1 MNSHININEQE
12 KSNTT
17 NRIRVSNKSN
27 GVSTFER
34 NQKIREVI
42 FKVVTSE
49 FTQGQAL
56 KVLRM
61 DIIGLK
67 QDAYAKLVKV
77 SRKTISEIENDRGN
91 YTVDIINKVFKPFGL
106 KVELVPQS
114 TSLLSRM
121 FTEQNSD

>member
-1 MNSHININEQE
+1 MEEIEERELNLPSR
-12 KSNTT
+12 KRTSKTT
-17 NRIRVSNKSN
+17 K

-42 FKVVTSE
+42 FKIVTSE
-49 FTQGQAL
+49 ITQGQAL

-91 YTVDIINKVFKPFGL
+91 YTADVVNKVFKPFGL
-106 KVELVPQS
+106 KVGLVPQS
-114 TSLLSRM
+114 KSLLERL

>member
-1 MNSHININEQE
+1 MNLKLDNNKQAKYI
-12 KSNTT
+12 TA
-17 NRIRVSNKSN
+17 NRVRVSNKSK

-42 FKVVTSE
+42 FKVVMFE
-49 FTQGQAL
+49 LTQGQAL
-56 KVLRM
+56 KILRM

-91 YTVDIINKVFKPFGL
+91 YTADVVNKVFKPFGL
-106 KVELVPQS
+106 KVGLVPQS
-114 TSLLSRM
+114 TSLLERL
-121 FTEQNSD
+121 FTEQS

>member
-1 MNSHININEQE
+1 MEDTKPKELSTPMR
-12 KSNTT
+12 KRTSKTT
-17 NRIRVSNKSN
+17 K

-49 FTQGQAL
+49 LTQGQAL

-91 YTVDIINKVFKPFGL
+91 YTAEVVNKVFKPFGL
-106 KVELVPQS
+106 KVGLMPRSPQ
-114 TSLLSRM
+114 LLATL
-121 FTEQNSD
+121 FTELNSE